1 MERLAAGF
9 GLLEGPT
16 WHSRLGLIFSD
27 VDNGG
32 VFSLGAGGE
41 IETLVEHRRGI
52 GGIALHADG
61 GLVVGGRNIAHK
73 RGDETLVLL
82 GQDSVDGIVGFNDL
96 TTDALGR
103 IYVGSLGASP
113 FAEDAGQTTGYLHR
127 IDLDGSTH
135 VLAAE
140 IKLTNGL
147 GFSPDGSRLY
157 HADTMNQFIGVYEVD
172 AETGDVG
179 PRRRFANIAD
189 AGGPDGLAVAEDGSV
204 WCALAMGGC
213 VAVFDASG
221 KLREQLPVPHPL
233 PTSVCFGG
241 DDRRDLYVVT
251 GAPSEGGDTTGSI
264 FRTRVEVAGLP
275 VAPARVR
282 RAGA

>member
-16 WHSRLGLIFSD
+16 WHSGLGLIFSD

-32 VFSLGAGGE
+32 VFALGAGGE

-96 TTDALGR
+96 TTDTLGR

-127 IDLDGSTH
+127 IDLDGSAH
-135 VLAAE
+135 GVPFVELLWLSE
-140 IKLTNGL
+140 EMREV
-147 GFSPDGSRLY
+147 FS
-157 HADTMNQFIGVYEVD
+157 
-172 AETGDVG
+172 
-179 PRRRFANIAD
+179 
-189 AGGPDGLAVAEDGSV
+189 
-204 WCALAMGGC
+204 AM
-213 VAVFDASG
+213 
-221 KLREQLPVPHPL
+221 RN
-233 PTSVCFGG
+233 
-241 DDRRDLYVVT
+241 R
-251 GAPSEGGDTTGSI
+251 
-264 FRTRVEVAGLP
+264 
-275 VAPARVR
+275 
-282 RAGA
+282 